1 MSKNNKVNLFIVGAA
16 KSATTSIYYYLSNHP
31 EVFFP
36 KLKEPRFF
44 SSKYYS
50 FPHKGNKDIEFTDRF
65 IIRTLQDYENLYI
78 GHKGEKI
85 IGDASVDYL
94 YIYQTA
100 KDIHEYNPQSK
111 IIIILR
117 DPVQR
122 AFSQYSHF
130 VRDNRELETF
140 EKALKLEEERIAMG
154 YEFGWHYRKVGLYF
168 EQVNEF
174 IKTFER
180 EKILILFF
188 DDIEKDTRQT
198 LEKICQF
205 LDLDFSLIQ
214 NVKLMKHNTS
224 GKSKSKLLNK
234 LLFKHFGLKNFI
246 KKIFPYGKLVYLKTL
261 LNSLNTDKSFSNQE
275 LAISQLKKYFH
286 EDIIKL
292 EKLLNK
298 DLSGWR

>member
-130 VRDNRELETF
+130 VLDNRELETF